1 MAAKEELEVDMA
13 ILLENDRRRS
23 NRRQNHRR
31 EGNLESIKIG
41 GDVDKGREVTIHY
54 GTAPQRKE
62 KFTFSWF
69 EEFTVEWSETFILKK

>member
-1 MAAKEELEVDMA
+1 MA

-23 NRRQNHRR
+23 NRRRNHRR

-54 GTAPQRKE
+54 GTAPQGKE
-62 KFTFSWF
+62 KTTFSWF
-69 EEFTVEWSETFILKK
+69 EEFTIEWSETFILQKQKTTRRENE